1 MEKHAT
7 GCPRSRYLL
16 FAAAAVFLL
25 LLAALYTS
33 VYRTDGPA
41 RSRYADGDVLTIYTS
56 SSDELL
62 NATIPLFEE
71 KYKIQVVLVKGET
84 VDLLEKIRD
93 GSDAPQA
100 DVLLGG
106 VYSELYSYADLFQ
119 DYVSVNDK
127 HLIDAYQNTTGYT
140 TSYILS
146 GSCLVV
152 NKSLTQGV
160 EIKGYR
166 DLLKPEL
173 SGKIIM
179 ANPINSSSALAQL
192 TNILLAMGGYENE
205 EAWDYLSAL
214 ICQTG
219 EIASASGKVYG
230 SVASGKK
237 AVGLSYEAPCAALM
251 SSGADIEIVYPEEGC
266 VYLPATAAIVKGC
279 GQTEYARHFIDF
291 ITSKDMQNIYGNIL
305 MNRSVR
311 KDAQVGKFL
320 LPMDRIDLLEED
332 MDYVKQHKMEI
343 LSRYSN
349 IVSDIT
355 GD

>member
-1 MEKHAT
+1 MAKLTFGH
-7 GCPRSRYLL
+7 PNRRSL
-16 FAAAAVFLL
+16 FAATVAVLL
-25 LLAALYTS
+25 LLAAISCLVFLS
-33 VYRTDGPA
+33 PPPA
-41 RSRYADGDVLTIYTS
+41 KEKGDVLTIYTS

-84 VDLLEKIRD
+84 VDLLEQIQN
-93 GSDAPQA
+93 GSDTPPA

-106 VYSELYSYADLFQ
+106 VYSELYSYADLFE

-127 HLIDAYQNTTGYT
+127 HLIEAYQNTTGYT

-146 GSCLVV
+146 GSCLIV
-152 NKSLTQGV
+152 NKSLTSGV

-173 SGKIIM
+173 TGKIIM

-192 TNILLAMGGYENE
+192 TNILLAMGGYEDE
-205 EAWDYLSAL
+205 GAWDYVSSLVR
-214 ICQTG
+214 QTG
-219 EIASASGKVYG
+219 EIASSSAKVYS

-251 SSGADIEIVYPEEGC
+251 RSGADVEIVYPEEGC
-266 VYLPATAAIVKGC
+266 VYLPATAAIVRDC
-279 GQTEYARHFIDF
+279 RQLEYAKHFIDF
-291 ITSKDMQNIYGNIL
+291 ITSKDMQNIYGNLL

-311 KDAQVGKFL
+311 KDALTGAYLVPL
-320 LPMDRIDLLEED
+320 DRIGMLEED
-332 MDYVKQHKMEI
+332 MDYVKTHKLDL

-349 IVSDIT
+349 IVSEYT